1 MMDVI
6 SWRVLRRAGHLAL
19 ARQAT
24 LRVEGIE
31 HVPAN
36 GPVLIAARHYHHL
49 LDGCALVNAVGR
61 PLHIVVGLDWV
72 RGSSARRVMERLCRA
87 ARWPVVLRPEHQDA
101 PAAGSR
107 RSTGTGDRERRAA
120 LRTSARE
127 VASLLTEGRIVVV
140 FPEGYPNIDPS
151 FTPKAGDEFLP
162 FQPGF
167 VRYAQIAER
176 SGTGPVPIVPA
187 GFAYERASDSDPWRI
202 ILRFGPAAPAGDT
215 SCSAETV
222 RAVEQ
227 AVRSLSEG
235 TFRDDMA

>member
-1 MMDVI
+1 MDVI
-6 SWRVLRRAGHLAL
+6 SWRVLRLAGRLTL

-31 HVPAN
+31 HVPVD

-49 LDGCALVNAVGR
+49 LDGCALVSAVDR

-72 RGSSARRVMERLCRA
+72 EGPLARRMIETLCQA
-87 ARWPVVLRPEHQDA
+87 ARWPVVLRPEHHDR
-101 PAAGSR
+101 PAASSSR
-107 RSTGTGDRERRAA
+107 IAESRDRERRAV

-127 VASLLTEGRIVVV
+127 MTSLLTEGRIVVV

-151 FTPKAGDEFLP
+151 FTPKSGDEFLP

-167 VRYAQIAER
+167 VRYARIAGR

-187 GFAYERASDSDPWRI
+187 GFAYERLADSGRWRI
-202 ILRFGPAAPAGDT
+202 TLRFGSAIQAGDVPD
-215 SCSAETV
+215 SAIVQAVE
-222 RAVEQ
+222 RAV
-227 AVRSLSEG
+227 RKLSGE
-235 TFRDDMA
+235 T